1 MTESGP
7 GLSIR
12 AQKVR
17 GIINA
22 FDSNKDGCLNRIEVV
37 ALMTAVNPHVK
48 FNKEQIE
55 GILDVI
61 FKTYAEFI
69 QEPEG
74 LSFEGLLRTYDD
86 GAGDLDRDFDAL
98 GLNLDSIPEDG
109 TQEPHAAAE
118 TTKLRLPPT
127 DQAGGSAGSK
137 LPAAFIAD
145 GTSSANAA
153 KRSPKLGARL
163 SSPNNGIAYDDTC
176 HCYCCSCSCYCSCL
190 FPFVSVAGAVSQV
203 SQAVIQAVSK
213 QPNTKSWSFC

>member
-1 MTESGP
+1 MSESGP
-7 GLSIR
+7 GSSIR

-37 ALMTAVNPHVK
+37 ALMTAVNPRVT

-86 GAGDLDRDFDAL
+86 GAGDLDRDFDTL

-145 GTSSANAA
+145 GNSSANAA
-153 KRSPKLGARL
+153 KRPSKLGAWL
-163 SSPNNGIAYDDTC
+163 SSPNNGIAHDDTC
-176 HCYCCSCSCYCSCL
+176 HCHCCSCSCIL
-190 FPFVSVAGAVSQV
+190 PIVSVAVAVSQV

>member
-1 MTESGP
+1 MSESGS

-17 GIINA
+17 GIIKA

-37 ALMTAVNPHVK
+37 ALMTAVNPRVT

-55 GILDVI
+55 VILDVI
-61 FKTYAEFI
+61 FKRYAEFI

-109 TQEPHAAAE
+109 TQEPHAPAE

-127 DQAGGSAGSK
+127 DQAGGCGGSK

-145 GTSSANAA
+145 GNSSANAA
-153 KRSPKLGARL
+153 KRSSKLGAWL

-176 HCYCCSCSCYCSCL
+176 QCHCCSCSCYCSCL
-190 FPFVSVAGAVSQV
+190 FPIVSVAGAVSQV

>member
-55 GILDVI
+55 AILDVI

-98 GLNLDSIPEDG
+98 GLNLDSIPDDG
-109 TQEPHAAAE
+109 TQEP
-118 TTKLRLPPT
+118 LRLPPT

-153 KRSPKLGARL
+153 KRSSKLGARL
-163 SSPNNGIAYDDTC
+163 SSRNNGIAYDDTC

-190 FPFVSVAGAVSQV
+190 FPFVSVAGAVSQL

-213 QPNTKSWSFC
+213 QPNTKSWSFR